1 MRGMRLMGSWVLALF
16 LTVMFLLIAD
26 QTLFPATPAKNV
38 IFPLLAQ
45 NSGIALWEP
54 TGRMVVGLADILAAL
69 LVFVPFTR
77 RLGAILAFL
86 ICAGA
91 IGAYLMW
98 LTPGQVG
105 AIPVEI
111 GATDTDGGMLFDLTL
126 ALLAASAL
134 LIFIHPGKSKSA
146 AGSGDTYYAKA
157 H

>member
-38 IFPLLAQ
+38 VFPLLAH
-45 NSGIALWEP
+45 NTGIPLWEP
-54 TGRMVVGLADILAAL
+54 TGRMAVGLADVLAAL

-77 RLGAILAFL
+77 RIGAILAVL

-91 IGAYLMW
+91 TGAFLMW
-98 LTPGQVG
+98 LTPGQLG
-105 AIPVEI
+105 AIPVET
-111 GATDTDGGMLFDLTL
+111 GSTDTDGSALSYLTL
-126 ALLAASAL
+126 TLLAASAL
-134 LIFIHPGKSKSA
+134 LVFVHPGRPKGKTG
-146 AGSGDTYYAKA
+146 AGGNYYAGA